1 MIRHWLR
8 DPLAHFLIAGAVIWA
23 GLALVGEPV
32 DPATAG
38 LRHPLHERRHGVR
51 VPGVDL

>member
-32 DPATAG
+32 DPASRSPVTPA
-38 LRHPLHERRHGVR
+38 P
-51 VPGVDL
+51 VDDDII